1 MQRWKAGPSS
11 VTREMFLPP
20 ATIGI
25 VGGGQLGQMMALAAK
40 AMGYRIIV
48 LDPTPNA
55 PAGQVAD
62 DQIVAAYGDTAALLQ
77 LAQASDVL
85 TYEFENVDLTTMRQA
100 QQYTAL
106 PQGTELLAISRDR
119 IREKTFLENHGLPV
133 TPFASVPT
141 AAALPAAIARIGYPA
156 ILKTTTGGYDGHGQQ
171 DLTGPADLPAA
182 HALAAQHPCILEKRQ
197 AFSRELSIMVT
208 RDGHGTVRC
217 FPVVENRHAHHILH
231 TTLAPAPRLSADKA
245 AVIAAM
251 AERIAASLDL
261 AGVLGIELFDTPA
274 GILVNELAPR
284 PHNSGHYSIEACNLS
299 QFAAHILSICG
310 LPIPP
315 IRQRKPA
322 VMRNLLGA
330 DLTKAKQLWPAHPE
344 WHFHDYGKAEIRP
357 GRKMGHITVVAE
369 DRQSMTAL
377 TESVNWEDTSTH
389 D

>member
-1 MQRWKAGPSS
+1 MSKQC
-11 VTREMFLPP
+11 FLPP

-40 AMGYRIIV
+40 AMGYRILV

-62 DQIVAAYGDTAALLQ
+62 EQIVAAYDDTAALLR

-85 TYEFENVDLTTMRQA
+85 TYEFENVDLTTLRQA
-100 QQYTAL
+100 QQYAAL

-119 IREKTFLENHGLPV
+119 IREKTFLADNGLPV

-171 DLTGPADLPAA
+171 DVNSAADLPAA
-182 HALAAQHPCILEKRQ
+182 AALAAKTPCILEKRQ
-197 AFSRELSIMVT
+197 AYTRELSIMVT
-208 RDGHGTVRC
+208 RDGNGTVRC

-231 TTLAPAPRLSADKA
+231 TTIAPAPRLGVDKQA
-245 AVIAAM
+245 AIQAM
-251 AERIAASLDL
+251 AARVANGLHL
-261 AGVLGIELFDTPA
+261 AGVLGIELFETPA

-284 PHNSGHYSIEACNLS
+284 PHNSGHYSIEACNFS

-315 IRQRKPA
+315 ITLRKPA
-322 VMRNLLGA
+322 VMRNLLGT
-330 DLTKAKQLWPAHPE
+330 DLTTAMTLWPAHPE

-369 DRQSMTAL
+369 EKQSLANL
-377 TESVNWEDTSTH
+377 LASVTWEDNTTN